1 MIYPRAILIET
12 TNTHIY
18 IYWNDDTSIAAKNI
32 GNLKWVCLKMK
43 YSIASPHQTR
53 KATVLYF
60 SGILLCYLYK
70 HRGFCHD
77 SKARRLG
84 SFWKSR
90 LMRTQ
95 PSAVQTHINTYILI
109 C

>member
-43 YSIASPHQTR
+43 YSIASPTR
-53 KATVLYF
+53 LERQLFSISVGFYFATFTSIGVSAMTVKPEDWEV
-60 SGILLCYLYK
+60 SG
-70 HRGFCHD
+70 
-77 SKARRLG
+77 SPA
-84 SFWKSR
+84 
-90 LMRTQ
+90 
-95 PSAVQTHINTYILI
+95 
-109 C
+109 